1 MKKTIAKYTKEEL
14 ELLSYKDI
22 TNLILEEQ
30 QAMNTAD
37 LFKQIINLLGLSNK
51 EYEAKIGDYYT
62 SLTTDKRFIMLDN
75 GCWDL
80 RARHKSDKI
89 VKLEEDDEED
99 EELEEVEKEE
109 DSNDYDAAVED
120 NYEDTDDD
128 LKDLVVIDE
137 DELEIE

>member
-1 MKKTIAKYTKEEL
+1 MKKSISNYTKEEL

-22 TNLILEEQ
+22 TNLILEEN
-30 QAMNTAD
+30 QATNTAD
-37 LFKQIINLLGLSNK
+37 LFKTIAKLLGLSNK

-62 SLTTDKRFIMLDN
+62 SLTTDKRFIMLED

-89 VKLEEDDEED
+89 VKMDDDEE
-99 EELEEVEKEE
+99 EEEIEEVEKEE
-109 DSNDYDAAVED
+109 DSSNYDSVSSD
-120 NYEDTDDD
+120 DYEDTEDD

-137 DELEIE
+137 DELDME

>member
-1 MKKTIAKYTKEEL
+1 MKKKIANYTKEEL

-30 QAMNTAD
+30 EATNTAD
-37 LFKQIINLLGLSNK
+37 LFKKIIELLGLSDK
-51 EYEAKIGDYYT
+51 DYEAKIGDYFT

-80 RARHKSDKI
+80 RDRHKSDKI
-89 VKLEEDDEED
+89 VKMDEEDEED
-99 EELEEVEKEE
+99 EELDDIDTTEEESTGY
-109 DSNDYDAAVED
+109 DSIDSDDYD
-120 NYEDTDDD
+120 DTEDD

-137 DELEIE
+137 DEME